1 MEAVPW
7 RIVKALEIDEC
18 RGTDSSLSTNAC
30 KPISKSVNQ
39 TPTHCPL
46 LHTETVESVCERER
60 ERERE
65 CVTSSRFRPWKGQTF
80 CKNKSRSSRFSIELV
95 LRSSP
100 PLNQPSFSSSMS
112 SLWLLLQ
119 VSHSTFY
126 LERKWERQRERERDV
141 MTFLFFRIKK
151 FSWLHRRRLRPQ
163 LFVFDAIRNAKITF
177 FFFFFFTA

>member
-1 MEAVPW
+1 MPANPYQNQW
-7 RIVKALEIDEC
+7 IKHQPIVHYCIQRQYK
-18 RGTDSSLSTNAC
+18 
-30 KPISKSVNQ
+30 
-39 TPTHCPL
+39 
-46 LHTETVESVCERER
+46 VCVREREK

-177 FFFFFFTA
+177 FFFFYGLVFIW